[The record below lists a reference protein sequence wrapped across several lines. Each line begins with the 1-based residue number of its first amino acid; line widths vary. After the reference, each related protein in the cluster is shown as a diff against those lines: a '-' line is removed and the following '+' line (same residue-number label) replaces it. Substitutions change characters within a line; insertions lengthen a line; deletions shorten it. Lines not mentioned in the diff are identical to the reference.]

1 MGKLKR
7 NFSIILSFVFIFT
20 FIQTPLLAL
29 AEGKS
34 DEKVYIK
41 LRFNIEN
48 NDYEGWN
55 FWVWELNKDGR
66 RVDFIGEDGDGK
78 FAVVET
84 TKSAEKLGII
94 ARKSVQGNDWAI
106 NYTGDILID
115 LNSGDKEVIITYKEL
130 SEKANNINNDMNLSN
145 DIDNEVFL
153 EANNIIDSNESASLD
168 SNINTENNNIVDNEN
183 MNLENTTMVK
193 NALESGDIELN
204 EEDNKISDTENE
216 YYIDEDTHKNEN
228 DSENEETSSKVE
240 YKDAREEVKTPNI
253 YEIKDLNR
261 DFQNVKLN
269 LHYYRFDENYDN
281 WDVWSWLDG
290 VKGGEGYTFT
300 SEDSYG
306 KIAEINYEN
315 VANAD
320 YRGIGVI
327 IRRPDWSNKDIET
340 DRFINLAYANNDG
353 VINAYFV
360 QSNENIVFRPEDAIT
375 NPGFVSAKIDS
386 LNKIT
391 FTLNSKLNK
400 DDIKDIK
407 SKVKIREGKEEK
419 FIEINSI
426 KINEDLLSGT
436 ITTKE
441 DLDITKI
448 YTIEMEGF
456 SSMEITL
463 GKIYESE
470 EFKDLYH
477 YDGELGSIYS
487 KDSTKFVLWAPTAKE
502 VQLALFN
509 TGDYN
514 LEKSPKE
521 VINMVKGENGTWYY
535 EGKGDLKGTYY
546 TYLVN
551 NDGEKKEVTDPYAKA
566 VGVNGIRAMVIDLE
580 ETNPRNWEND
590 TKPELIDATDSIIY
604 EMHIRDFTIDKSS
617 GTSLE
622 VSGKYNG
629 VWESGTTL
637 FGNGDIKTGVDHLV
651 ELGITH
657 LHLLPT
663 FDHRSI
669 DETKLDEAQY
679 NWGYD
684 PQNYN
689 VPEGSYSS
697 NPYEARVRIEEFKT
711 MIMELH
717 KAGIRVVMDVVYNHT
732 GATADSHLNL
742 AVPNYYYRQNGEG
755 GFSNGSGCG
764 NELASERS
772 MVRKM
777 MVESV
782 TFWAKEYHIDG
793 FRFDLMGLHDITTMK
808 EIRKELNEIDESII
822 VYGEGWTG
830 GDSPLSD
837 SEKSTKLNTSK
848 YGDLQI
854 AAFSDDMRDG
864 IKGHVFEDNTPGFVN
879 GYRDLE
885 EMIKFGV
892 VASVNHPQIKYGI
905 NPSPYEGY
913 SVESW
918 ANEPYQTINY
928 ASAHDN
934 LTLWDKL
941 QTTNKDATEE
951 ELKAMNKMSAAI
963 VLTSQGIPFFQG
975 GEEFLRTKQY
985 EDGSFEEN
993 SYNKPDSINAIDWT
1007 RKETYNDV
1015 FNYYKGLIEL
1025 RKSHKA
1031 FKMNSSKD
1039 IQEGINFLEK
1049 GANFTDE
1056 NIVAYTIDGT
1066 VANDTWKTVAV
1077 IFNGNN
1083 EEVEVTLP
1091 KEDWIVVVNGESAGV
1106 KNLGEISGDKITV
1119 PKNTSYVLVDKES
1132 FKGEGVVP
1140 PTDNDEDNKNE
1151 DVKPEED
1158 NNNSNNG
1165 TSEDTSGNEDN
1176 DNKVE
1181 GNGNSQ
1187 NTTKNNKPVINA
1199 TDKKIVLGE
1208 TFNEKEALKGVTAYD
1223 TEDGNITS
1231 KIKVIENTV
1240 NSQKIGK
1247 YKVTYEVSDSQGN
1260 KVTKTITV
1268 TVQDKRLVHT
1278 GGVPAEVI
1286 GIIGLEII
1294 GIGSIFFL
1302 EKKSVK

>member
-1 MGKLKR
+1 MEKIKKK
-7 NFSIILSFVFIFT
+7 FSIMLSFIFIFT
-20 FIQTPLLAL
+20 FIQMPLLTL
-29 AEGKS
+29 AKGKS

-41 LRFNIEN
+41 LRLNRKDI
-48 NDYEGWN
+48 DYEGWN

-66 RVDFIGEDGDGK
+66 RVDFIGEDNDGK
-78 FAVVET
+78 FTVVET
-84 TKSAEKLGII
+84 TKGAEKLGII
-94 ARKSVQGNDWAI
+94 ARKSVEGNDWAI
-106 NYTGDILID
+106 NYTGDILVD
-115 LNSGDKEVIITYKEL
+115 LNDGDKEVVITYKDL
-130 SEKANNINNDMNLSN
+130 SEKEDASFKEENHREIQGNNEDNTEIDIIKNNT
-145 DIDNEVFL
+145 E
-153 EANNIIDSNESASLD
+153 ENIELGEIDSESKD
-168 SNINTENNNIVDNEN
+168 IIYEV
-183 MNLENTTMVK
+183 
-193 NALESGDIELN
+193 ESSAAKEEIE
-204 EEDNKISDTENE
+204 
-216 YYIDEDTHKNEN
+216 
-228 DSENEETSSKVE
+228 SS
-240 YKDAREEVKTPNI
+240 NI
-253 YEIKDLNR
+253 YEIKDLDR
-261 DFQNVKLN
+261 DFENVKLN
-269 LHYYRFDENYDN
+269 LHYYRFDESYDN

-290 VKGGEGYTFT
+290 IKGGEGYDFT
-300 SEDSYG
+300 SDDSYG
-306 KIAEINYEN
+306 KIATINYEN
-315 VANAD
+315 VINAD
-320 YRGIGVI
+320 ERGIGVI

-360 QSNENIVFRPEDAIT
+360 QNNEEIVFREEDAIT
-375 NPGFVSAKIDS
+375 NPGFISAKIDS
-386 LNKIT
+386 LNKVK
-391 FTLNSKLNK
+391 FTLNSKLSEE
-400 DDIKDIK
+400 DIKNIK
-407 SKVKIREGKEEK
+407 SKIKITEGEKEK
-419 FIEINSI
+419 FIEIDSI
-426 KINEDLLSGT
+426 KINEDLLSGI
-436 ITTKE
+436 ITTKV

-448 YTIEMEGF
+448 YTLEMEGF
-456 SSMEITL
+456 SDMEITL

-470 EFKDLYH
+470 EFKNLYH

-487 KDSTKFVLWAPTAKE
+487 KDLTKFVLWAPTAKE

-521 VINMVKGENGTWYY
+521 VISMIKGENGIWYY
-535 EGKGDLKGTYY
+535 EAKGNLKGTYY

-551 NDGEKKEVTDPYAKA
+551 NTGEVKEVTDPYAKA
-566 VGVNGIRAMVIDLE
+566 VGVNGIRAMVVNLSD
-580 ETNPRNWEND
+580 TNPKDWEND
-590 TKPELIDATDSIIY
+590 TKPELTDATDSIIY
-604 EMHIRDFTIDKSS
+604 EMHIRDFTIDESS
-617 GTSLE
+617 GVSLG

-629 VWESGTTL
+629 VWEEGTTL

-697 NPYEARVRIEEFKT
+697 NPYEAEVRIEEFKT
-711 MIMELH
+711 MVMELH

-732 GATADSHLNL
+732 GLTSDSHLNL
-742 AVPNYYYRQNGEG
+742 AVPNYYYRQNAEG

-777 MVESV
+777 MVDSV
-782 TFWAKEYHIDG
+782 SFWAKEYHIDG
-793 FRFDLMGLHDITTMK
+793 FRFDLMGLHDINTMK
-808 EIRKELNEIDESII
+808 EIREELNKIDESII

-837 SEKSTKLNTSK
+837 SEKSTKLNTLK
-848 YGDLQI
+848 YGEFQI

-864 IKGHVFEDNTPGFVN
+864 IKGHVFETTTPGFIN
-879 GYRDLE
+879 GYRGLE

-905 NPSPYEGY
+905 NPTPYEGY
-913 SVESW
+913 STAYW
-918 ANEPYQTINY
+918 ANEPYQTVNY

-941 QTTNKDATEE
+941 QSTKEEATEE

-1031 FKMNSSKD
+1031 FRMNSSID
-1039 IQEGINFLEK
+1039 IQEGVNFLEK
-1049 GANFTDE
+1049 GTNFKGE

-1066 VANDTWKTVAV
+1066 IVNDAWKTVSV
-1077 IFNGNN
+1077 IFNANS
-1083 EEVEVTLP
+1083 EDVEVTLP
-1091 KEDWIVVVNGESAGV
+1091 KEEWVVVVNGESAGTQ
-1106 KNLGEISGDKITV
+1106 NLGEINGNKVIV

-1132 FKGEGVVP
+1132 FKGEGVTP
-1140 PTDNDEDNKNE
+1140 PTEDNKNE
-1151 DVKPEED
+1151 DTKPEDD
-1158 NNNSNNG
+1158 NNAFNSDTNG
-1165 TSEDTSGNEDN
+1165 DNSGNENN

-1181 GNGNSQ
+1181 NNGDSQ
-1187 NTTKNNKPVINA
+1187 NTTKNNKPVISA
-1199 TDKKIVLGE
+1199 IDKKISIGE
-1208 TFNEKEALKGVTAYD
+1208 TFNEKEALKGVTAHD
-1223 TEDGNITS
+1223 TEDGDITANI
-1231 KIKVIENTV
+1231 KIIENTV
-1240 NSQKIGK
+1240 NSQRIGK
-1247 YKVTYEVSDSQGN
+1247 YKVTYEVADSNGN
-1260 KVTKTITV
+1260 KITKTINV
-1268 TVQDKRLVHT
+1268 TVQDKKLVHT
-1278 GGVPAEVI
+1278 GGVPVEII
-1286 GIIGLEII
+1286 GIIGLAMI
-1294 GIGSIFFL
+1294 GIGSILFIR
-1302 EKKSVK
+1302 KKKGIN